1 MGIEQAIKE
10 MSPKKIGLFMNIIT
24 VMFLF
29 TIIYAMINLMLVGD
43 VIKFLQTS
51 VFVYVVLALFFLY
64 LAWSM
69 LSKGTKG
76 NRGNKPKKRQ
86 KVKSSRRYKRPV
98 STPVGSWRCPDCG
111 MNVIGNE
118 CPKCGFRTW

>member
-69 LSKGTKG
+69 LSKGTTG